1 MRYFEM
7 LQSITKLPLSRLVSW
22 GLLFPIIFL
31 NGWLLLVLAQELQPL
46 LSILIA
52 ATLLAFLLDYPI
64 RFLMGR
70 GVSRGIAIG
79 LVLLLF
85 LLVLVVL
92 GLFLIPLILK
102 QANELLTK
110 LPEWIK
116 SGQQQLI
123 SLEDWA
129 IAQQL
134 QIDLSGAI
142 NQLVARLT
150 TGLRAL
156 TSQAFGIVF
165 GAIGSV
171 VNVFLTLVFTIFL
184 VLRGEKLWAGILG
197 WFPSLW
203 NVLIRESLPENFERY
218 IAGQVTIAAIVGL
231 VQTTTL
237 VILRVPLPQ
246 LFGIGIGVATL
257 IPFGGTV
264 TIITVSSLLALQ
276 NFWLGFKVLLVA
288 ISINWAIENILAP
301 RVVGELTGLNPV
313 WMLISLDLGLKLGG
327 ALGLVI
333 AVPIASFIK
342 ATVDTIRT
350 SRPASQMVLVTEE
363 VSSPPP
369 VEREQPASRSI
380 GEE

>member
-1 MRYFEM
+1 MF
-7 LQSITKLPLSRLVSW
+7 QSLNKLPPLVSW

-46 LSILIA
+46 LSILIS

-64 RFLMGR
+64 RFLVDR
-70 GVSRGIAIG
+70 GVSRGIAIS
-79 LVLLLF
+79 LVLLVF
-85 LLVLVVL
+85 LLILVVS
-92 GLFLIPLILK
+92 GVFLIPLILK

-134 QIDLSGAI
+134 PIDLSTTI

-156 TSQAFGIVF
+156 TSQAFSIVF

-184 VLRGEKLWAGILG
+184 VLRGESLWAGILG
-197 WFPSLW
+197 WFPPQW
-203 NVLIRESLPENFERY
+203 NLRIRESLPENFERY
-218 IAGQVTIAAIVGL
+218 IAGQVTMATIVGI

-301 RVVGELTGLNPV
+301 RIVGELTGLNPV

-342 ATVDTIRT
+342 ATADTIRN
-350 SRPASQMVLVTEE
+350 SRSGSSLVLVTGD
-363 VSSPPP
+363 PPA
-369 VEREQPASRSI
+369 VEEQPVGRSD
-380 GEE
+380 E

>member
-1 MRYFEM
+1 M
-7 LQSITKLPLSRLVSW
+7 LQSISKLPRLYSW
-22 GLLFPIIFL
+22 GLIFPVIFL

-46 LSILIA
+46 LSILIT
-52 ATLLAFLLDYPI
+52 ATLIAFLLDYPI
-64 RFLMGR
+64 RFLMQR
-70 GVSRGIAIG
+70 GVSRSIAVG

-85 LLVLVVL
+85 LLILVVL
-92 GLFLIPLILK
+92 GIFLIPLILR

-116 SGQQQLI
+116 SGQQQLV
-123 SLEDWA
+123 SLENWA

-134 QIDLSGAI
+134 PIDISTTI

-150 TGLRAL
+150 SGLRYL
-156 TSQAFGIVF
+156 TSQAFNIVF

-184 VLRGEKLWAGILG
+184 VIRGESLWAGILG
-197 WFPSLW
+197 WFPSQW
-203 NVLIRESLPENFERY
+203 NLQIRQSLPLNFERY
-218 IAGQVTIAAIVGL
+218 IAGQVTMATIVSL
-231 VQTTTL
+231 VQTTAL
-237 VILRVPLPQ
+237 VILRIPLPQ

-264 TIITVSSLLALQ
+264 TILAVSLLLALQ
-276 NFWLGFKVLLVA
+276 NFWLGFKVLIVA
-288 ISINWAIENILAP
+288 VIINQIIENILAP
-301 RVVGELTGLNPV
+301 RIVGELTGLNPI

-342 ATVDTIRT
+342 ATFDTIR
-350 SRPASQMVLVTEE
+350 
-363 VSSPPP
+363 
-369 VEREQPASRSI
+369 ASRSDPKLI
-380 GEE
+380 VVSGEPSAPSEASSEAIEETVGDKS

>member
-1 MRYFEM
+1 M
-7 LQSITKLPLSRLVSW
+7 LQSITKLPLPRLVSW

-85 LLVLVVL
+85 LLLLVVL

-134 QIDLSGAI
+134 PIDLSTAI

-156 TSQAFGIVF
+156 TSQAFSIVF

-197 WFPSLW
+197 WFPAQW
-203 NVLIRESLPENFERY
+203 NLLIRESLPENFERY
-218 IAGQVTIAAIVGL
+218 IAGQVTMATIVGL

-264 TIITVSSLLALQ
+264 TIITVCLLLALQ

-301 RVVGELTGLNPV
+301 RIVGELTGLNPV

-327 ALGLVI
+327 TLGLVI

-342 ATVDTIRT
+342 ATVDTIRA
-350 SRPASQMVLVTEE
+350 SRSGSQMVLVPEE
-363 VSSPPP
+363 P
-369 VEREQPASRSI
+369 VPKPIEQPVGRSVV
-380 GEE
+380 ED

>member
-197 WFPSLW
+197 WFPSQW

>member
-1 MRYFEM
+1 MF
-7 LQSITKLPLSRLVSW
+7 QSITKLPLPRLVSW

-64 RFLMGR
+64 RFLMQR

-79 LVLLLF
+79 IVLLLF
-85 LLVLVVL
+85 LLLLVVL

-102 QANELLTK
+102 QANELLTR

-134 QIDLSGAI
+134 PIDLSTAI

-156 TSQAFGIVF
+156 TSQAFSIVF

-197 WFPSLW
+197 WFPAQW
-203 NVLIRESLPENFERY
+203 NLLIRESLPENFERY
-218 IAGQVTIAAIVGL
+218 IAGQVTMATIVGI

-276 NFWLGFKVLLVA
+276 NFWFGIKVLLV
-288 ISINWAIENILAP
+288 ILSINWAIENILAP
-301 RVVGELTGLNPV
+301 RIVGELTGLNPV

-327 ALGLVI
+327 TLGLVI

-342 ATVDTIRT
+342 ATVDTIRI
-350 SRPASQMVLVTEE
+350 SRGSQTVLVTGEA
-363 VSSPPP
+363 SPKP
-369 VEREQPASRSI
+369 VDQEQIVSRSLSD
-380 GEE
+380 E

>member
-1 MRYFEM
+1 M
-7 LQSITKLPLSRLVSW
+7 LQSISKLPRLYSW
-22 GLLFPIIFL
+22 GLIFPVIFL

-46 LSILIA
+46 LSILIT
-52 ATLLAFLLDYPI
+52 ATLIAFLLDYPI
-64 RFLMGR
+64 RFLMQR
-70 GVSRGIAIG
+70 GVSRSIAVG

-85 LLVLVVL
+85 LLILVVL
-92 GLFLIPLILK
+92 GIFLIPLILR

-116 SGQQQLI
+116 SGQQQLV
-123 SLEDWA
+123 SLENWA

-134 QIDLSGAI
+134 PIDISTTI

-150 TGLRAL
+150 SGLRYL
-156 TSQAFGIVF
+156 TSQAFNIVF

-184 VLRGEKLWAGILG
+184 VIRGESLWAGILG
-197 WFPSLW
+197 WFPSQW
-203 NVLIRESLPENFERY
+203 NLQIRQSLPLNFERY
-218 IAGQVTIAAIVGL
+218 IAGQVTMATIVSL
-231 VQTTTL
+231 VQTTAL
-237 VILRVPLPQ
+237 VILRIPLPQ

-264 TIITVSSLLALQ
+264 TILAVSLLLALQ
-276 NFWLGFKVLLVA
+276 NFWLGFKVLIVA
-288 ISINWAIENILAP
+288 VIINQIIENILAP
-301 RVVGELTGLNPV
+301 RIVGELTGLNPI

-342 ATVDTIRT
+342 ATFDTIR
-350 SRPASQMVLVTEE
+350 
-363 VSSPPP
+363 
-369 VEREQPASRSI
+369 ASRSDPKLI
-380 GEE
+380 VVSGEPAAPSEPSSGAIEETVGDKS

>member
-1 MRYFEM
+1 M
-7 LQSITKLPLSRLVSW
+7 LQSLSKLPRLFSW
-22 GLLFPIIFL
+22 GLVFPVIFL

-46 LSILIA
+46 LSILIT
-52 ATLLAFLLDYPI
+52 ATLIAFLLDYPI
-64 RFLMGR
+64 RFLMQR
-70 GVSRGIAIG
+70 GVSRSIAVG

-85 LLVLVVL
+85 LLILVVL
-92 GLFLIPLILK
+92 GIFLFPLILR

-116 SGQQQLI
+116 SGQQQLV

-134 QIDLSGAI
+134 PIDISTTI

-150 TGLRAL
+150 SGLRYL
-156 TSQAFGIVF
+156 TSQAFNIVF

-171 VNVFLTLVFTIFL
+171 VNIFLTLVFTIFL
-184 VLRGEKLWAGILG
+184 VIRGESLWTGILG
-197 WFPSLW
+197 WFPSQW
-203 NVLIRESLPENFERY
+203 NLQIRQSLPLNFERY
-218 IAGQVTIAAIVGL
+218 IAGQVTMATIVSL
-231 VQTTTL
+231 VQTTAL
-237 VILRVPLPQ
+237 VILRIPLPQ

-264 TIITVSSLLALQ
+264 TILAVSLLLALQ
-276 NFWLGFKVLLVA
+276 NFWLGFKVLIVA
-288 ISINWAIENILAP
+288 VIINQIIENILAP
-301 RVVGELTGLNPV
+301 RIVGELTGLNPI

-342 ATVDTIRT
+342 ATFDTIRA
-350 SRPASQMVLVTEE
+350 SRFGAPRVLVPSESAE
-363 VSSPPP
+363 SSSGQ
-369 VEREQPASRSI
+369 VVGS
-380 GEE
+380 GE

>member
-1 MRYFEM
+1 MF
-7 LQSITKLPLSRLVSW
+7 QSISQLPRAYRL

-46 LSILIA
+46 LSTLIS

-64 RFLMGR
+64 RFLTQR
-70 GVSRGIAIG
+70 RVSRGIAVS

-85 LLVLVVL
+85 LLLLVVL
-92 GLFLIPLILK
+92 AIFLIPLILR

-134 QIDLSGAI
+134 PIDLSTTL
-142 NQLVARLT
+142 NQIVARLT
-150 TGLRAL
+150 SGLRSL

-184 VLRGEKLWAGILG
+184 VLRGESLWAGILG
-197 WFPSLW
+197 WFPPQW
-203 NVLIRESLPENFERY
+203 NVMIRQSLPQNFERY
-218 IAGQVTIAAIVGL
+218 IAGQVTMATIVSM
-231 VQTTTL
+231 VQTTAL
-237 VILRVPLPQ
+237 VILRIPLPQ

-264 TIITVSSLLALQ
+264 TIVGISLLLALQ
-276 NFWLGFKVLLVA
+276 NFWLGVKVLLVA
-288 ISINWAIENILAP
+288 ASINWAIENILAP
-301 RVVGELTGLNPV
+301 RIVGELTGLNPV

-327 ALGLVI
+327 VLGLVI
-333 AVPIASFIK
+333 AVPIASFTK
-342 ATVDTIRT
+342 ATFDTIRARSGSSLILVAGDAT
-350 SRPASQMVLVTEE
+350 ASEE
-363 VSSPPP
+363 SSETP
-369 VEREQPASRSI
+369 VYPSGGSQP
-380 GEE
+380 

>member
-1 MRYFEM
+1 M
-7 LQSITKLPLSRLVSW
+7 LQALSKLPRLYSI

-46 LSILIA
+46 LSILIT

-64 RFLMGR
+64 RFLMQR
-70 GVSRGIAIG
+70 GVSRGLAIG
-79 LVLLLF
+79 LVLMLF
-85 LLVLVVL
+85 LLLLVVL
-92 GLFLIPLILK
+92 ALFLIPLILR
-102 QANELLTK
+102 QANELIIR

-116 SGQQQLI
+116 SGQQQLKI
-123 SLEDWA
+123 LEDWA

-134 QIDLSGAI
+134 PIDLGSAI
-142 NQLVARLT
+142 NQVVARLT
-150 TGLRAL
+150 TGLRAI

-184 VLRGEKLWAGILG
+184 VLRGESLWAGILG
-197 WFPSLW
+197 WFPNQW
-203 NVLIRESLPENFERY
+203 NVQIRQSLPQNFERY
-218 IAGQVTIAAIVGL
+218 IAGQVTMATIVSI
-231 VQTTTL
+231 VQTTVL
-237 VILRVPLPQ
+237 IILRVPLPQ

-264 TIITVSSLLALQ
+264 TIISVSLLLALQ
-276 NFWLGFKVLLVA
+276 NFWFGVKVLLVA
-288 ISINWAIENILAP
+288 LAINWAIENILAP
-301 RVVGELTGLNPV
+301 RIVGELTGLNPV

-342 ATVDTIRT
+342 ATFDIIRT
-350 SRPASQMVLVTEE
+350 SRSNTQLVLVTGGDTSTQENEAPLSPRLEE
-363 VSSPPP
+363 
-369 VEREQPASRSI
+369 
-380 GEE
+380 

>member
-1 MRYFEM
+1 M
-7 LQSITKLPLSRLVSW
+7 LQSISKLPRLYSW
-22 GLLFPIIFL
+22 GLIFPVIFL

-46 LSILIA
+46 LSILIT
-52 ATLLAFLLDYPI
+52 ATLIAFLLDYPI
-64 RFLMGR
+64 RFLMQR
-70 GVSRGIAIG
+70 GVSRSIAVG

-85 LLVLVVL
+85 LLILVVL
-92 GLFLIPLILK
+92 GIFLIPLILR

-116 SGQQQLI
+116 SGQQQLV
-123 SLEDWA
+123 SLENWA

-134 QIDLSGAI
+134 PIDISTTI

-150 TGLRAL
+150 SGLRYL
-156 TSQAFGIVF
+156 TSQAFNIVF

-184 VLRGEKLWAGILG
+184 VIRGESLWAGILG
-197 WFPSLW
+197 WFPSQW
-203 NVLIRESLPENFERY
+203 NLQIRQSLPLNFERY
-218 IAGQVTIAAIVGL
+218 IAGQVTMATIVSL
-231 VQTTTL
+231 VQTTAL
-237 VILRVPLPQ
+237 VILRIPLPQ

-264 TIITVSSLLALQ
+264 TILAVSLLLALQ
-276 NFWLGFKVLLVA
+276 NFWLGFKVLIVA
-288 ISINWAIENILAP
+288 VIINQIIENILAP
-301 RVVGELTGLNPV
+301 RIVGELTGLNPI

-342 ATVDTIRT
+342 ATFDTIR
-350 SRPASQMVLVTEE
+350 
-363 VSSPPP
+363 
-369 VEREQPASRSI
+369 ASRSDPKLI
-380 GEE
+380 VVSGEPSAASEASSGAIEETVGDKS